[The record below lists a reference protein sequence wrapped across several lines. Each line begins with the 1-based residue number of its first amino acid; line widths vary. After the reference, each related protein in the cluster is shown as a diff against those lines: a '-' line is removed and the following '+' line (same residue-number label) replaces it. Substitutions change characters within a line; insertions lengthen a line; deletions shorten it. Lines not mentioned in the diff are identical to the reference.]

1 MKQKVSK
8 RILSMLLAV
17 VMIIGFVP
25 TFNLT
30 VLAGAVEADTLA
42 GKTVITKVE
51 LTIDMPTKYH
61 DQMRGYDAG
70 DETNVV
76 NLYNS
81 PFYTNN
87 DKPKDVYQN
96 GKLLTYGKL
105 EAGVPAEMY
114 IQLNAK
120 KGDTTYAF
128 DPEHPEN
135 VEIWVNGVKRDDA
148 YIYIYPG
155 NQWEY
160 VDVVLPF
167 AVEEY
172 TGQTV
177 NVNFDTDGLAEVP
190 SQKVKNG
197 GYAEK
202 PKNPVCDGK
211 IFDGWYTDAER
222 TNPFD
227 FYNTPINSAITLY
240 AKWKQNVTKIDLI
253 LIDNRN
259 NPRQDFLNDAM
270 TGREARNALK
280 LSYVMGQGYYVSDTY
295 DLYQLGFEVDQSDD
309 LLEAGLSYHLEIQI
323 YSEASN
329 NIFFDLDKLNDIEFW
344 VNGQRRTDVAIEKAF
359 DNSHI
364 EIHVPV
370 NVVTAIPTYDEV
382 INGDGYTRYVSDW
395 KGLRDVFT
403 NLNQEAVERFGKL
416 RVELKKDLYTEEV
429 YIVENH
435 FAKMEIPAGL
445 DVVFDFGTHTIG
457 GDIEIQRG
465 DFPRHYY
472 YPNDFLLFY
481 LGKDSTLTF
490 EAEESGGIRLNALQG
505 GDDTFA
511 AVRVMSD
518 YPRAGQG
525 ASYPATFIVNGGS
538 YILTCNAD
546 SCVDSGTLGHSWRY
560 RETLYRGTV
569 IADHVNVEIN
579 DGVFEI
585 RTDNKGNSGRELT
598 AFGTVISKE
607 SLHLDKAPEGEYY
620 PYVET
625 GRTVINGGT
634 FRAVGG
640 GYAIHHFSF
649 ADIVI
654 NSKLDVPIEELS
666 MEERQLLSAQ
676 ENDYYHINY
685 PTIRGGNFIGG
696 LGFTGFTYTYSN
708 GNGMLNSSPASDML
722 GEDCIGIYRSG
733 DTERRD
739 ILDLTWKDLH
749 DNEHLIVYTKTM
761 VSDMTIT
768 PNSGWDDTKDK
779 ATKPYE
785 VQEGDEVTF
794 KVSYSF
800 TGQGEYSGVVIW
812 TVDPVDPGYE
822 SYSKSGDSIT
832 VSFAEKAHLNGITL
846 KARILVNTTYG
857 QVIKTVEL
865 PVEVQRKVNIL
876 TYTPNLAYD
885 GPEYVMDGESFYFYI
900 REKDYYELD
909 ESTLVVSI
917 GDKVLTPQGD
927 GRYIVNN
934 VKRDT
939 SGTLQIN
946 ATAETRGYS
955 LIKYVFGT
963 GVIGTAKVYKGES
976 LTLPTLRSL
985 GIELPRNM
993 KMDHWSVSGYG
1004 KYQPGDTIKITTAK
1018 EITVTAVFE
1027 SYYAV
1032 QMQDG
1037 ALAYSDEEHTKL
1049 ISNAKE
1055 NDYIYI
1061 TAPEVEGKQFY
1072 MWKYELLDETY
1083 QRPYF
1088 GDVGSTE
1095 TWVMMPPSGIIL
1107 TPTYVTPIR
1116 EVTIYGVTKPVAGEE
1131 FSYHFEDSVRETDQ
1145 VYKGSTSWYHVTD
1158 GENVEITYQNGVIF
1172 EVGETYRYT
1181 VLIGIPMS
1189 AEGVYGFPLDANDI
1203 NVIMEGIPASA
1214 YTLTKEFSDQW
1225 HDYVRVSVE
1234 FTVEKE
1240 LIDSV
1245 SATITLPTAGSHPVE
1260 SGTPGDSSY
1269 TIARVYFYD
1278 DNRLL
1283 DASDTFEA
1291 GKTYRIHVHFL
1302 PNIGYAIDQTTIATI
1317 NGMNAVYWTSIGSG
1331 ADRRSSFCIT
1341 YTVPEEITN
1350 ISVTVSEPVA
1360 GGTPNTNEIVL
1371 GPAALSVS
1379 SAKWYSFKKDVGYLP
1394 VSQFTAGNTYTLMIG
1409 YNVADGYAVSSSA
1422 AVSHDLPGG
1431 TAEHISSTKTII
1443 IEYKIPEDTPSVYTV
1458 SGTVTSFGD
1467 DADEIMIELI
1477 PEGLTETAYYVIVT
1491 GNTAKYNLLNVATG
1505 TYVMKVSK
1513 NNHVTRQYTVHVG
1526 NTTVIQD
1533 VKIHLKGDINGDG
1546 RINVSDVGLANAHAK
1561 KVSTLEGYQFDCANV
1576 NGDTRITISDVG
1588 LLNAHAKK
1596 TSLLW

>member
-42 GKTVITKVE
+42 GKTVITKVD

-70 DETNVV
+70 DETKVV

-96 GKLLTYGKL
+96 GKLLTYEKL

-167 AVEEY
+167 TVEEY
-172 TGQTV
+172 TGSTV
-177 NVNFDTDGLAEVP
+177 NVTFDTEGLADVP
-190 SQKVKNG
+190 SQKVKPG

-202 PKNPVCDGK
+202 PEDPVCDGK
-211 IFDGWYTDAER
+211 IFDGWYADAER
-222 TNPFD
+222 TTPFD
-227 FYNTPINSAITLY
+227 FYNTTVDSAVTIY
-240 AKWKQNVTKIDLI
+240 GKWKQNVTKIDI
-253 LIDNRN
+253 LLTDTAN
-259 NPRQDFLNDAM
+259 NPGEDALTDAM
-270 TGREARNALK
+270 TGREGGRALK
-280 LSYVMGQGYYVSDTY
+280 LNYVRGQGYYMSGLF
-295 DLYQLGFEVDQSDD
+295 DLCLINQELDQSDE
-309 LLEAGLSYHLEIQI
+309 LLEAGRDMRLITSI
-323 YSEASN
+323 YAEGEN
-329 NIFFDLDKLNDIEFW
+329 VFFDLDNLNDIEFW
-344 VNGQRRTDVAIEKAF
+344 INGKRRTDVVIEEAVS
-359 DNSHI
+359 NTRI
-364 EIHVPV
+364 VIRIPV
-370 NVVTAIPTYDEV
+370 NVVCAEPTYEEV
-382 INGDGYTRYVSDW
+382 IDSNGYTRYVSDW

-403 NLNQEAVERFGKL
+403 NLNEEAVEKFGKL
-416 RVELKKDLYTEEV
+416 RVELTKDLYTDEV
-429 YIVENH
+429 YTVQDY

-518 YPRAGQG
+518 YPRAGRG

-546 SCVDSGTLGHSWRY
+546 SCVDSGTLGHSGRY
-560 RETLYRGTV
+560 RATLYRGTV

-579 DGVFEI
+579 DGVFEV

-598 AFGTVISKE
+598 AFATVISKE

-654 NSKLDVPIEELS
+654 NSKLDVPIENLS
-666 MEERQLLSAQ
+666 IEERQLLSAQ

-685 PTIRGGNFIGG
+685 PTIRGGNFVGG

-708 GNGMLNSSPASDML
+708 GNGMLNSCPASDML
-722 GEDCIGIYRSG
+722 DEDCVGVYRSG

-749 DNEHLIVYTKTM
+749 DNQHLIVYSKTM

-768 PNSGWDDTKDK
+768 PNGGWDDTKDK

-800 TGQGEYSGVVIW
+800 TGQGEYSGVVTW
-812 TVDPVDPGYE
+812 TVDPADPGYE

-832 VSFAEKAHLNGITL
+832 ISFAEKAHLNGITL

-963 GVIGTAKVYKGES
+963 GVIDTAKVYKGES
-976 LTLPTLRSL
+976 LTLPTLKSL

-1145 VYKGSTSWYHVTD
+1145 VYKGSTSWYHVVD
-1158 GENVEITYQNGVIF
+1158 GEDVEITYQNGVIF

-1269 TIARVYFYD
+1269 TIARVHFYD
-1278 DNRLL
+1278 DDRLL

-1291 GKTYRIHVHFL
+1291 GKTYEIYVHFL

-1317 NGMNAVYWTSIGSG
+1317 NGMNAAYWTSIVSG
-1331 ADRRSSFCIT
+1331 ADRRSCFCIT

-1409 YNVADGYAVSSSA
+1409 YDVADGYAVSNSA
-1422 AVSHDLPGG
+1422 SVSHDLPGG

-1467 DADEIMIELI
+1467 ANGEITIQLIEQ
-1477 PEGLTETAYYVIVT
+1477 GLTEPAYETVVK
-1491 GNTAKYNLLNVATG
+1491 GNTVNYSFASVAAG
-1505 TYVMKVSK
+1505 TYTMKVSK
-1513 NNHVTRQYTVHVG
+1513 ANHVTREYTVVVG

-1533 VKIHLKGDINGDG
+1533 VKIHLKGDITGDG
-1546 RINVSDVGLANAHAK
+1546 RINIMDVNRANLHFK
-1561 KVSTLEGYQFDCANV
+1561 KKITLTGYEFDCANV
-1576 NGDTRITISDVG
+1576 TGDAQVNIMDVNR
-1588 LLNAHAKK
+1588 LNLHFKGK
-1596 TSLLW
+1596 SKLW

>member
-30 VLAGAVEADTLA
+30 VLAEAVEADTLA
-42 GKTVITKVE
+42 GKTVITKVD

-70 DETNVV
+70 DETKVV

-81 PFYTNN
+81 PLYTNN

-96 GKLLTYGKL
+96 GKLLTYEKL

-172 TGQTV
+172 TGSTV
-177 NVNFDTDGLAEVP
+177 NVTFDTEGLADVP

-202 PKNPVCDGK
+202 PEDPVCDGK

-222 TNPFD
+222 TKPFD
-227 FYNTPINSAITLY
+227 FYNTSIDSAITLY
-240 AKWKQNVTKIDLI
+240 AKWKQNVTKIDL
-253 LIDNRN
+253 LLTDNMD
-259 NPRQDFLNDAM
+259 NPREDFLNDAM
-270 TGREARNALK
+270 TGREARKALK
-280 LSYVMGQGYYVSDTY
+280 LSYVHGQGYYVSDAY
-295 DLYQLGFEVDQSDD
+295 DLYQLGLEVDQSDE
-309 LLEAGLSYHLEIQI
+309 LLEAGLSYHLKIQI

-344 VNGQRRTDVAIEKAF
+344 VNGQRRTDVVIEKAF

-364 EIHVPV
+364 KIQVPV
-370 NVVTAIPTYDEV
+370 NVVTTIRTYDEV

-416 RVELKKDLYTEEV
+416 RVKLTKDLYTEEV

-465 DFPRHYY
+465 DFPHHYY

-518 YPRAGQG
+518 YPRAGRG

-546 SCVDSGTLGHSWRY
+546 SCVDSGTLGHSGRY

-579 DGVFEI
+579 DGVFEV

-654 NSKLDVPIEELS
+654 NSKLDVPFEELS
-666 MEERQLLSAQ
+666 IEERQLLSAQ

-685 PTIRGGNFIGG
+685 PIIRGGNFIGG

-708 GNGMLNSSPASDML
+708 GNGMLNSCPASDML

-749 DNEHLIVYTKTM
+749 DNEHLIVYSKTM
-761 VSDMTIT
+761 ITDMTIT
-768 PNSGWDDTKDK
+768 PNGGWDATKNK

-794 KVSYSF
+794 KVNYSF
-800 TGQGEYSGVVIW
+800 IGQGEYSGVVTW
-812 TVDPVDPGYE
+812 TVDPADPGYE

-846 KARILVNTTYG
+846 KARILVNTAYG

-876 TYTPNLAYD
+876 TYTPGLTYD
-885 GPEYVMDGESFYFYI
+885 GPEYVMDGEGFYFYI
-900 REKDYYELD
+900 KEKTCYELNPY
-909 ESTLVVSI
+909 TLVVEVD
-917 GDKVLTPQGD
+917 GKEVKPVGD

-934 VKRDT
+934 VKWKAG
-939 SGTLQIN
+939 SNIQIN
-946 ATAETRGYS
+946 ATAESRGYS
-955 LIKYVFGT
+955 KFTFVVPMP
-963 GVIGTAKVYKGES
+963 GVANKIQKVYEGEM
-976 LTLPTLRSL
+976 LTLPTL
-985 GIELPRNM
+985 GEVGFKPPQGVVFGGWVIPG
-993 KMDHWSVSGYG
+993 HGV
-1004 KYQPGDTIKITTAK
+1004 YQPGETVKVTTTK
-1018 EITVTAVFE
+1018 EITVTATFE
-1027 SYYAV
+1027 GVYHV
-1032 QMQDG
+1032 IMEGG
-1037 ALAYSDEEHTKL
+1037 AKAYSDEAHAKS
-1049 ISNAKE
+1049 ISAAKE

-1061 TAPEVEGKQFY
+1061 VAPEVEGKQFY
-1072 MWKYELLDETY
+1072 MWDYELTSDTY
-1083 QRPYF
+1083 RRPYF
-1088 GDVGSTE
+1088 GDVTSPE
-1095 TWVMMPPSGIIL
+1095 TDVMMPDSGIIL
-1107 TPTYVTPIR
+1107 TPLYTTAVT
-1116 EVTIYGVTKPVAGEE
+1116 EVNIYGVVRPVAGEK
-1131 FSYHFEDSVRETDQ
+1131 FVSVYDENYNPTDGIRESD
-1145 VYKGSTSWYHVTD
+1145 KLSFGSSKWYHMVD
-1158 GENVEITYQNGVIF
+1158 GEAVSITYSNDVIF
-1172 EVGETYRYT
+1172 EAGHTYRYEVNLNVPMT
-1181 VLIGIPMS
+1181 NEGI
-1189 AEGVYGFPLDANDI
+1189 YDFPLDLKDFTVNI
-1203 NVIMEGIPASA
+1203 EGVPASA
-1214 YTLTKEFSDQW
+1214 YTLTTEFTNKW
-1225 HDYVRVSVE
+1225 RDYLKVIVE
-1234 FTVEKE
+1234 FT
-1240 LIDSV
+1240 IPDDAGV
-1245 SATITLPTAGSHPVE
+1245 SL
-1260 SGTPGDSSY
+1260 
-1269 TIARVYFYD
+1269 
-1278 DNRLL
+1278 
-1283 DASDTFEA
+1283 
-1291 GKTYRIHVHFL
+1291 
-1302 PNIGYAIDQTTIATI
+1302 
-1317 NGMNAVYWTSIGSG
+1317 
-1331 ADRRSSFCIT
+1331 
-1341 YTVPEEITN
+1341 
-1350 ISVTVSEPVA
+1350 
-1360 GGTPNTNEIVL
+1360 
-1371 GPAALSVS
+1371 
-1379 SAKWYSFKKDVGYLP
+1379 
-1394 VSQFTAGNTYTLMIG
+1394 
-1409 YNVADGYAVSSSA
+1409 
-1422 AVSHDLPGG
+1422 
-1431 TAEHISSTKTII
+1431 
-1443 IEYKIPEDTPSVYTV
+1443 

-1467 DADEIMIELI
+1467 DTEDVLIELI
-1477 PEGLTETAYYVIVT
+1477 PEGMTETTYYTVLT
-1491 GNTAKYNLLNVATG
+1491 GNTATYILTNVAPGSYT
-1505 TYVMKVSK
+1505 VKVSK
-1513 NNHVTRQYTVHVG
+1513 ANHVTRTYALVVG
-1526 NTTVIQD
+1526 NGTATLD
-1533 VKIHLKGDINGDG
+1533 AKICLKGDTTGDG
-1546 RINVSDVGLANAHAK
+1546 KVNMKDWSRLYDHISETNPLEDYNLLCADVTGDG
-1561 KVSTLEGYQFDCANV
+1561 KVNMKDWSRLYDH
-1576 NGDTRITISDVG
+1576 ISET
-1588 LLNAHAKK
+1588 NP
-1596 TSLLW
+1596 LW

>member
-1 MKQKVSK
+1 MKRKVSR

-17 VMIIGFVP
+17 VMIIGIVP
-25 TFNLT
+25 PFDLT
-30 VLAGAVEADTLA
+30 AFAGTVEDTLA
-42 GKTVITKVE
+42 GKTVITKVD

-70 DETNVV
+70 DETKVV

-96 GKLLTYGKL
+96 GKLLTYEKL

-120 KGDTTYAF
+120 TGDTAYAF

-172 TGQTV
+172 TGSTV
-177 NVNFDTDGLAEVP
+177 NVTFDTEGLADVP

-202 PKNPVCDGK
+202 PEDPVCDGK

-222 TNPFD
+222 MTPFD
-227 FYNTPINSAITLY
+227 FYNTPIDSAVTIY
-240 AKWKQNVTKIDLI
+240 GKWKQNVTKIDI
-253 LIDNRN
+253 LLTDTAN
-259 NPRQDFLNDAM
+259 NPGEDALTDAM
-270 TGREARNALK
+270 TGREGGGALK
-280 LSYVMGQGYYVSDTY
+280 LNYVRGQGYYMSGLF
-295 DLYQLGFEVDQSDD
+295 DLCLIKQELDQSDE
-309 LLEAGLSYHLEIQI
+309 LLEAGRDMRLITSI
-323 YSEASN
+323 YAEGEN
-329 NIFFDLDKLNDIEFW
+329 VFFDLDNLNDIEFW
-344 VNGQRRTDVAIEKAF
+344 INGKRRTDVVIEEAV
-359 DNSHI
+359 SSTRI
-364 EIHVPV
+364 VIRIPV
-370 NVVTAIPTYDEV
+370 NVVCAEPTYEEV
-382 INGDGYTRYVSDW
+382 IDSNGYTRYVSDW

-403 NLNQEAVERFGKL
+403 NLNEEAVEKFGKL
-416 RVELKKDLYTEEV
+416 RVELTKDLYTDEV
-429 YIVENH
+429 YTVQDY

-445 DVVFDFGTHTIG
+445 DVVFDFGTHTIC

-518 YPRAGQG
+518 YPRAGRG

-546 SCVDSGTLGHSWRY
+546 SCVDSGTLGHSGRY

-579 DGVFEI
+579 DGVFEV

-654 NSKLDVPIEELS
+654 NSKLDVPFEELS
-666 MEERQLLSAQ
+666 IEERQLLSAQ

-696 LGFTGFTYTYSN
+696 LGFTGFTYTYSK
-708 GNGMLNSSPASDML
+708 GNGMLNSCPASDML
-722 GEDCIGIYRSG
+722 SEDCVGIYRSG

-739 ILDLTWKDLH
+739 ILNLTWKDLH
-749 DNEHLIVYTKTM
+749 DNDQLIVYSETM
-761 VSDMTIT
+761 VTDMTIT
-768 PNSGWDDTKDK
+768 PNGGWDDTKNK

-794 KVSYSF
+794 KVNYSF
-800 TGQGEYSGVVIW
+800 IGQGEYSGVVTW
-812 TVDPVDPGYE
+812 TVDPADPGYE

-876 TYTPNLAYD
+876 TYTPDLTYD
-885 GPEYVMDGESFYFYI
+885 GPEYVMDGEGFYFYI
-900 REKDYYELD
+900 KEKTCYEMNPD
-909 ESTLVVSI
+909 TLVVEVD
-917 GDKVLTPQGD
+917 GKEVKPVGD

-934 VKRDT
+934 VKWKAG
-939 SGTLQIN
+939 SNIQIN

-963 GVIGTAKVYKGES
+963 GMIDTVKVYKGES
-976 LTLPTLRSL
+976 LTLPTLKSL

-993 KMDHWSVSGYG
+993 KMEHWSVSGYG
-1004 KYQPGDTIKITTAK
+1004 KYQPGDTIEITKAK
-1018 EITVTAVFE
+1018 EITVTAVLE
-1027 SYYAV
+1027 SHYAV
-1032 QMQDG
+1032 NMQNG
-1037 ALAYSDEEHTKL
+1037 ALAYSDENHTKL

-1061 TAPEVEGKQFY
+1061 VAPEVEGKQFY
-1072 MWKYELLDETY
+1072 MWDYELTSDTY
-1083 QRPYF
+1083 RRPYF
-1088 GDVGSTE
+1088 GDVTSPE
-1095 TWVMMPPSGIIL
+1095 TDVMMPDSGIIL
-1107 TPTYVTPIR
+1107 TPLYTTAVT
-1116 EVTIYGVTKPVAGEE
+1116 EVNIYGVIRPVAGEK
-1131 FSYHFEDSVRETDQ
+1131 FISVYDDFGNSSDGIRESDKLSFG
-1145 VYKGSTSWYHVTD
+1145 YSNWYHMVD
-1158 GENVEITYQNGVIF
+1158 GEKVSITYSEDIIF
-1172 EVGETYRYT
+1172 VAGETYRYE
-1181 VLIGIPMS
+1181 VNLNVPMS
-1189 AEGVYGFPLDANDI
+1189 NEGIYDFPVDI
-1203 NVIMEGIPASA
+1203 NNFHVNVEGIPASA
-1214 YTLTKEFSDQW
+1214 YTLTTEYTNQW
-1225 HDYVRVSVE
+1225 RDYLKVVME
-1234 FTVEKE
+1234 FT
-1240 LIDSV
+1240 IPDSV
-1245 SATITLPTAGSHPVE
+1245 GVTL
-1260 SGTPGDSSY
+1260 SGT
-1269 TIARVYFYD
+1269 I
-1278 DNRLL
+1278 
-1283 DASDTFEA
+1283 
-1291 GKTYRIHVHFL
+1291 
-1302 PNIGYAIDQTTIATI
+1302 
-1317 NGMNAVYWTSIGSG
+1317 
-1331 ADRRSSFCIT
+1331 
-1341 YTVPEEITN
+1341 
-1350 ISVTVSEPVA
+1350 
-1360 GGTPNTNEIVL
+1360 
-1371 GPAALSVS
+1371 
-1379 SAKWYSFKKDVGYLP
+1379 
-1394 VSQFTAGNTYTLMIG
+1394 
-1409 YNVADGYAVSSSA
+1409 
-1422 AVSHDLPGG
+1422 
-1431 TAEHISSTKTII
+1431 
-1443 IEYKIPEDTPSVYTV
+1443 
-1458 SGTVTSFGD
+1458 TSFGD
-1467 DADEIMIELI
+1467 DTDEIMIELI
-1477 PEGLTETAYYVIVT
+1477 PEGLTETAYYTVVV
-1491 GNTAKYNLLNVATG
+1491 GNTAKYNLLNVAAG
-1505 TYVMKVSK
+1505 TYVVKVSK
-1513 NNHVTRQYTVHVG
+1513 ANHVTREYTIVVG
-1526 NTTVIQD
+1526 TEAVAQD
-1533 VKIHLKGDINGDG
+1533 VKIHLKGDVNGDGKITIVDVNRANLHFKNKSALSGYELLCADINGDG
-1546 RINVSDVGLANAHAK
+1546 KVTIVDVNRMNLHFKNK
-1561 KVSTLEGYQFDCANV
+1561 NK
-1576 NGDTRITISDVG
+1576 
-1588 LLNAHAKK
+1588 
-1596 TSLLW
+1596 LW

>member
-1 MKQKVSK
+1 MKQTMRK
-8 RILSMLLAV
+8 RILSLLLVLVMLVGLIPA
-17 VMIIGFVP
+17 FELP
-25 TFNLT
+25 AF
-30 VLAGAVEADTLA
+30 AGSPEDLLV

-70 DETNVV
+70 DETKVV

-96 GKLLTYGKL
+96 GKLLTYEKL

-120 KGDTTYAF
+120 NGDTAYAF

-135 VEIWVNGVKRDDA
+135 VEIWVNGVKRNDA

-155 NQWEY
+155 NRWEY

-172 TGQTV
+172 TGSTV
-177 NVNFDTDGLAEVP
+177 NVTFDTEGLADVP

-202 PKNPVCDGK
+202 PENPVCDGK

-222 TNPFD
+222 TKPFD
-227 FYNTPINSAITLY
+227 FYNTPIDSAITLY

-253 LIDNRN
+253 LTDNRDT
-259 NPRQDFLNDAM
+259 PREDFLNDAM
-270 TGREARNALK
+270 TGREACKALK
-280 LSYVMGQGYYVSDTY
+280 LSYVHGQGYYVSDAY
-295 DLYQLGFEVDQSDD
+295 DLYQLGLEVDQSDE
-309 LLEAGLSYHLEIQI
+309 LLEAGLSYHMKIHV
-323 YSEASN
+323 YSEASE

-344 VNGQRRTDVAIEKAF
+344 VNGKRRTDVVIEKAF

-364 EIHVPV
+364 KIQVPV
-370 NVVTAIPTYDEV
+370 NVVTTIRTYDEV

-416 RVELKKDLYTEEV
+416 RVKLTKDLYTEEV

-465 DFPRHYY
+465 DFPHHYY

-518 YPRAGQG
+518 YPRAGRG

-546 SCVDSGTLGHSWRY
+546 SCVDSGTLGHSERY

-579 DGVFEI
+579 DGVFEV

-598 AFGTVISKE
+598 AFATVISKE

-654 NSKLDVPIEELS
+654 NSKLDVPFEELS
-666 MEERQLLSAQ
+666 IEERQLLSAQ

-708 GNGMLNSSPASDML
+708 GNGMLNSCPASDML

-749 DNEHLIVYTKTM
+749 DNEHLIVYSKTM
-761 VSDMTIT
+761 ITDMTIT
-768 PNSGWDDTKDK
+768 PNGGWDATKNK

-794 KVSYSF
+794 KVSCSVI
-800 TGQGEYSGVVIW
+800 GQGEYSGVVTW
-812 TVDPVDPGYE
+812 TVDPADPGYE

-939 SGTLQIN
+939 NGTLQIN
-946 ATAETRGYS
+946 ATAETRAYS

-963 GVIGTAKVYKGES
+963 GVIDTAKVYKGES
-976 LTLPTLRSL
+976 LTLPTLKSL

-993 KMDHWSVSGYG
+993 RMDHWSVSGYG
-1004 KYQPGDTIKITTAK
+1004 KYQPGDTIEITNAK
-1018 EITVTAVFE
+1018 EITVTVVLE
-1027 SYYAV
+1027 SHYAV

-1037 ALAYSDEEHTKL
+1037 ALAYSDEDHTKL

-1061 TAPEVEGKQFY
+1061 VAPEVEGKQFY
-1072 MWKYELLDETY
+1072 MWDYELTSDTY
-1083 QRPYF
+1083 RRPYF
-1088 GDVGSTE
+1088 GDVTSPE
-1095 TWVMMPPSGIIL
+1095 TDVMMPDSGIIL
-1107 TPTYVTPIR
+1107 TPLYTTAVT
-1116 EVTIYGVTKPVAGEE
+1116 EVTLYGVNRPVAGEE
-1131 FSYHFEDSVRETDQ
+1131 FSYHFEDGVRETDQ

-1158 GENVEITYQNGVIF
+1158 GGNVEITYKDGVIF
-1172 EVGETYRYT
+1172 EAGQTYLYT
-1181 VLIGIPMS
+1181 VLIGIPMA
-1189 AEGVYGFPLDANDI
+1189 AEGIYGLPLNASDV
-1203 NVIMEGIPASA
+1203 NVVIEDIPAGA
-1214 YTLTKEFSDQW
+1214 YTLTKEFTNQW
-1225 HDYVRVSVE
+1225 RDYLKVILE
-1234 FTVEKE
+1234 FT
-1240 LIDSV
+1240 IPDSAGV
-1245 SATITLPTAGSHPVE
+1245 TL
-1260 SGTPGDSSY
+1260 SGT
-1269 TIARVYFYD
+1269 I
-1278 DNRLL
+1278 
-1283 DASDTFEA
+1283 
-1291 GKTYRIHVHFL
+1291 
-1302 PNIGYAIDQTTIATI
+1302 
-1317 NGMNAVYWTSIGSG
+1317 
-1331 ADRRSSFCIT
+1331 
-1341 YTVPEEITN
+1341 
-1350 ISVTVSEPVA
+1350 
-1360 GGTPNTNEIVL
+1360 
-1371 GPAALSVS
+1371 
-1379 SAKWYSFKKDVGYLP
+1379 
-1394 VSQFTAGNTYTLMIG
+1394 
-1409 YNVADGYAVSSSA
+1409 
-1422 AVSHDLPGG
+1422 
-1431 TAEHISSTKTII
+1431 
-1443 IEYKIPEDTPSVYTV
+1443 
-1458 SGTVTSFGD
+1458 TSFGD
-1467 DADEIMIELI
+1467 DTDEIMIELI

-1491 GNTAKYNLLNVATG
+1491 GNTAKYNLLNVAAG

-1513 NNHVTRQYTVHVG
+1513 KNHVTREYTV
-1526 NTTVIQD
+1526 VIGDTAVTQD
-1533 VKIHLKGDINGDG
+1533 VTLNLINTSVLIGDVNVDGQVNSIDSNLLKRSVAGEYMIDAGSPAALNADINGDG
-1546 RINVSDVGLANAHAK
+1546 QINSIDSN
-1561 KVSTLEGYQFDCANV
+1561 
-1576 NGDTRITISDVG
+1576 
-1588 LLNAHAKK
+1588 LLKRMIAGEYKP
-1596 TSLLW
+1596 

>member
-17 VMIIGFVP
+17 VMIIGILP
-25 TFNLT
+25 TVSLT
-30 VLAGAVEADTLA
+30 AFAETVEDTLA

-51 LTIDMPTKYH
+51 LIIDMPTKYH

-70 DETNVV
+70 DETKVV

-81 PFYTNN
+81 PFYSYN
-87 DKPKDVYQN
+87 DKAKEVYQN
-96 GKLLTYGKL
+96 GKLLTYEKL

-120 KGDTTYAF
+120 NGDTAYAF
-128 DPEHPEN
+128 DPEHPED

-167 AVEEY
+167 TVEEY
-172 TGQTV
+172 IGSTV
-177 NVNFDTDGLAEVP
+177 NVTFDTEGLADVP
-190 SQKVKNG
+190 SQKVKPG

-202 PKNPVCDGK
+202 PEDPVCDGK
-211 IFDGWYTDAER
+211 IFDGWYADAER
-222 TNPFD
+222 TTPFD
-227 FYNTPINSAITLY
+227 FYNTTVDSAVTIY
-240 AKWKQNVTKIDLI
+240 GKWKQNVTKIDI
-253 LIDNRN
+253 LLTDTAN
-259 NPRQDFLNDAM
+259 NPGEDALTDAM
-270 TGREARNALK
+270 TGREGGRALK
-280 LSYVMGQGYYVSDTY
+280 LNYVRGQGYYMSGLF
-295 DLYQLGFEVDQSDD
+295 DLCLINQELDQSDE
-309 LLEAGLSYHLEIQI
+309 LLEAGRDMRLITSI
-323 YSEASN
+323 YAEGEN
-329 NIFFDLDKLNDIEFW
+329 VFFDLDNLNDIEFW
-344 VNGQRRTDVAIEKAF
+344 INGKRRTDVVIEEAVS
-359 DNSHI
+359 NTRI
-364 EIHVPV
+364 VIRIPV
-370 NVVTAIPTYDEV
+370 NVVCAEPTYEEV
-382 INGDGYTRYVSDW
+382 IDSNGYTRYVSDW

-403 NLNQEAVERFGKL
+403 NLNEEAVEKFGKL
-416 RVELKKDLYTEEV
+416 RVELMKDLYTDEV
-429 YIVENH
+429 YTVQDY
-435 FAKMEIPAGL
+435 FAKMDIPAGL

-457 GDIEIQRG
+457 GDLEIQRG

-481 LGKDSTLTF
+481 LGKDATLTF
-490 EAEESGGIRLNALQG
+490 EAEENGGVRLNVLQG

-518 YPRAGQG
+518 YPRAGRG
-525 ASYPATFIVNGGS
+525 ASYPAKFIVNGGS

-546 SCVDSGTLGHSWRY
+546 SYLNSGSLGHSQCARDMV
-560 RETLYRGTV
+560 YRGTV

-579 DGVFEI
+579 DGVFEV
-585 RTDNKGNSGRELT
+585 RTDNTGNSGRELT
-598 AFGTVISKE
+598 AFGTVISKA

-640 GYAIHHFSF
+640 GYAVHHFSF
-649 ADIVI
+649 ADLVI
-654 NSKLDVPIEELS
+654 DSKLDRPIEELS
-666 MEERQLLSAQ
+666 AEESNRLSAP
-676 ENDYYHINY
+676 ENNYYHINY
-685 PTIRGGNFIGG
+685 PTIHGGHFIGG
-696 LGFTGFTYTYSN
+696 LGFTGFTYTYSD
-708 GNGMLNSSPASDML
+708 GNGMLNSFPASDML
-722 GEDCIGIYRSG
+722 ADDCVGLYRAG
-733 DTERRD
+733 ATDRRD
-739 ILDLTWKDLH
+739 IHDLTWKELH
-749 DNEHLIVYTKTM
+749 DNVQLTVYSETM
-761 VSDMTIT
+761 ITDMTIT
-768 PNSGWDDTKDK
+768 PNNGWDTAKDK

-785 VQEGDEVTF
+785 VQEGDEITF
-794 KVSYSF
+794 KVNYSF
-800 TGQGEYSGVVIW
+800 ISQGEFTGTILW
-812 TVDPVDPGYE
+812 TVDPTDPGYE
-822 SYSKSGDSIT
+822 SYSKSGNSIT
-832 VSFAEKAHLNGITL
+832 ISFAEKAHLSGITL
-846 KARILVNTTYG
+846 KAKILVNTSCG
-857 QVIKTVEL
+857 QVTKTVEL
-865 PVEVQRKVNIL
+865 PVEVQRKVDIL
-876 TYTPNLAYD
+876 TYTPGLTYD
-885 GPEYVMDGESFYFYI
+885 GPEYVMNGESFYFYI
-900 REKDYYELD
+900 REKDFYEFD
-909 ESTLVVSI
+909 ASTLVVEVD
-917 GDKVLTPQGD
+917 GEEVKPVGD
-927 GRYIVNN
+927 GRYIVSN
-934 VKRDT
+934 VNWNAG
-939 SGTLQIN
+939 SNIQIN

-993 KMDHWSVSGYG
+993 KMDHWGVSGYG
-1004 KYQPGDTIKITTAK
+1004 KYQPSDTIKITTAK

-1131 FSYHFEDSVRETDQ
+1131 FSYNYEDNVRETDK
-1145 VYKGSTSWYHVTD
+1145 VSKSSTHWYHVVD
-1158 GENVEITYQNGVIF
+1158 GEDVEITYQNGVIF

-1245 SATITLPTAGSHPVE
+1245 SATVTLPTAGSHPVE
-1260 SGTPGDSSY
+1260 TGTPGDSSY

-1278 DNRLL
+1278 DDRLL

-1317 NGMNAVYWTSIGSG
+1317 NGMNAAYWTSIGSG
-1331 ADRRSSFCIT
+1331 ANRRSSFCIT

-1350 ISVTVSEPVA
+1350 ISVTVPEPVA

-1409 YNVADGYAVSSSA
+1409 YDVEDGYAVSNSA

-1467 DADEIMIELI
+1467 ANGDITIQLIEQ
-1477 PEGLTETAYYVIVT
+1477 GLTEPAYETVVK
-1491 GNTAKYNLLNVATG
+1491 GNTVNYSFASVAAG
-1505 TYVMKVSK
+1505 TYTLKVSK
-1513 NNHVTRQYTVHVG
+1513 ENHVTREYTVVVG
-1526 NTTVIQD
+1526 NSPIPLD

-1576 NGDTRITISDVG
+1576 NGDARITISDVG

>member
-1 MKQKVSK
+1 MKRKVSR

-17 VMIIGFVP
+17 VMIIGIVP
-25 TFNLT
+25 PFDMTA
-30 VLAGAVEADTLA
+30 LAGTVEDTLA
-42 GKTVITKVE
+42 GKTVITKVD

-70 DETNVV
+70 DETKVV

-96 GKLLTYGKL
+96 GKLLTYEKL
-105 EAGVPAEMY
+105 EVGVPAEMY

-128 DPEHPEN
+128 DPEHPED

-172 TGQTV
+172 TGSTV
-177 NVNFDTDGLAEVP
+177 NVTFDTEGLADVP

-202 PKNPVCDGK
+202 PEDPVCDGK
-211 IFDGWYTDAER
+211 IFDGWYADADR
-222 TNPFD
+222 TTPFD
-227 FYNTPINSAITLY
+227 FYNTTIDSAITVY
-240 AKWKQNVTKIDLI
+240 GKWKQNVTKIDI
-253 LIDNRN
+253 LLTDTAN
-259 NPRQDFLNDAM
+259 NPGEDALTDAM
-270 TGREARNALK
+270 TGREGGTALK
-280 LSYVMGQGYYVSDTY
+280 LNYVRGQGYYMSGLF
-295 DLYQLGFEVDQSDD
+295 DLCLINQELDQSDE
-309 LLEAGLSYHLEIQI
+309 LLEAGRDMRLITSI
-323 YSEASN
+323 YAEGEN
-329 NIFFDLDKLNDIEFW
+329 VFFDLDNLNDIEFW
-344 VNGQRRTDVAIEKAF
+344 INGKRRTDVVIEEAVS
-359 DNSHI
+359 NTRI
-364 EIHVPV
+364 VIRIPV
-370 NVVTAIPTYDEV
+370 NVVCAEPTYEEV
-382 INGDGYTRYVSDW
+382 IDSNGYTRYVSDW

-403 NLNQEAVERFGKL
+403 NLNEEAVEKFGKL
-416 RVELKKDLYTEEV
+416 RVELTKDLYTDEV
-429 YIVENH
+429 YTVQDY
-435 FAKMEIPAGL
+435 FAKMDIPAGL

-490 EAEESGGIRLNALQG
+490 EAQESGGIRLNALQG

-518 YPRAGQG
+518 YPRAGRG
-525 ASYPATFIVNGGS
+525 ASYPATFIVNSGS

-546 SCVDSGTLGHSWRY
+546 SCVDSGTLGHSGRY

-579 DGVFEI
+579 DGVFEV
-585 RTDNKGNSGRELT
+585 RTDNTGNSGRELT

-654 NSKLDVPIEELS
+654 NSKLDVPFEELS
-666 MEERQLLSAQ
+666 IEERQLLSAP
-676 ENDYYHINY
+676 ENNYYHINY
-685 PTIRGGNFIGG
+685 PTIRGGHFIGG
-696 LGFTGFTYTYSN
+696 LGFTGFTYTYSD
-708 GNGMLNSSPASDML
+708 GNGMLNSFPASDMIT
-722 GEDCIGIYRSG
+722 EDCVGLYRAG
-733 DTERRD
+733 ATDRRD
-739 ILDLTWKDLH
+739 IHNLTWKELH
-749 DNEHLIVYTKTM
+749 DNVQLTVYSETM
-761 VSDMTIT
+761 VTDMTIT
-768 PNSGWDDTKDK
+768 PNDGWDTAKDK
-779 ATKPYE
+779 ATKPYA
-785 VQEGDEVTF
+785 VQEVDEITF
-794 KVSYSF
+794 KVNYSF
-800 TGQGEYSGVVIW
+800 ISQGEFTGTILW
-812 TVDPVDPGYE
+812 TVDPTDPGYE
-822 SYSKSGDSIT
+822 SYSRSGNSIT
-832 VSFAEKAHLNGITL
+832 ISFAEKAHRGGITL
-846 KARILVNTTYG
+846 KAEILVSTSCG
-857 QVIKTVEL
+857 QVTKTVEL
-865 PVEVQRKVNIL
+865 PVEVQRKVDIL
-876 TYTPNLAYD
+876 TYTPGLTYD

-900 REKDYYELD
+900 REKDFYEFD
-909 ESTLVVSI
+909 ASTLVVTV
-917 GDKVLTPQGD
+917 DDEVLTPQGD
-927 GRYIVNN
+927 GRYIVDN
-934 VKRDT
+934 VKRGT
-939 SGTLQIN
+939 SGSIQIN
-946 ATAETRGYS
+946 AIAETRGYS

-1004 KYQPGDTIKITTAK
+1004 KYQPGDTIEITTAK

-1027 SYYAV
+1027 SNYAV

-1088 GDVGSTE
+1088 GDVTSSE
-1095 TWVMMPPSGIIL
+1095 TWVMMPPSGIVL
-1107 TPTYVTPIR
+1107 TPTYITPVQ
-1116 EVTIYGVTKPVAGEE
+1116 EVTIYGVTKPVAGEK
-1131 FSYHFEDSVRETDQ
+1131 FSYNYEDNVRETDK
-1145 VYKGSTSWYHVTD
+1145 VYKSSTHWYHVVD
-1158 GENVEITYQNGVIF
+1158 GEDVEITYQDGVIF
-1172 EVGETYRYT
+1172 EVGETYRYM
-1181 VLIGIPMS
+1181 VLIGIPMN
-1189 AEGVYGFPLDANDI
+1189 AEGVYGFPLDVEDV
-1203 NVIMEGIPASA
+1203 NVIMEGIPASV

-1260 SGTPGDSSY
+1260 TGTPGDSSY

-1317 NGMNAVYWTSIGSG
+1317 NGMNAAYWTSIGGG

-1341 YTVPEEITN
+1341 YTVPEEITS
-1350 ISVTVSEPVA
+1350 ISVTAPEPVA
-1360 GGTPNTNEIVL
+1360 GGTPNTNGIVM

-1409 YNVADGYAVSSSA
+1409 YDVADGYAVSSSA

-1458 SGTVTSFGD
+1458 SGAVTSFNDVSGD
-1467 DADEIMIELI
+1467 VTLQLI
-1477 PEGLTETAYYVIVT
+1477 PQGLTEPAYETIVK
-1491 GNTAKYNLLNVATG
+1491 GNTVNYSFASVAAG
-1505 TYVMKVSK
+1505 TYTLKVSK
-1513 NNHVTRQYTVHVG
+1513 ANHVTREYTIVVG
-1526 NTTVIQD
+1526 TEAVVQD
-1533 VKIHLKGDINGDG
+1533 VKIHLKGDVNGDG
-1546 RINVSDVGLANAHAK
+1546 K
-1561 KVSTLEGYQFDCANV
+1561 
-1576 NGDTRITISDVG
+1576 ITIVDVNRANLHFKNKSALSG
-1588 LLNAHAKK
+1588 YELLCADISGDGKVTIIDVNRMNLHFKNK
-1596 TSLLW
+1596 TKLW

>member
-1 MKQKVSK
+1 MKRNFTK
-8 RILSMLLAV
+8 RILSVLLSM

-30 VLAGAVEADTLA
+30 VLAEAVEADTLA
-42 GKTVITKVE
+42 GKTVITKVD

-70 DETNVV
+70 DETKVV

-96 GKLLTYGKL
+96 GKLLTYEKL

-120 KGDTTYAF
+120 TGDTAYAF

-172 TGQTV
+172 TGSTV
-177 NVNFDTDGLAEVP
+177 NVTFDTEGLADVP

-202 PKNPVCDGK
+202 PEDPVCDGK

-222 TNPFD
+222 TKPFD
-227 FYNTPINSAITLY
+227 FYNTSIDSAITLY

-253 LIDNRN
+253 LTDNKDT
-259 NPRQDFLNDAM
+259 PREDFLNDAM
-270 TGREARNALK
+270 TGREARKALE
-280 LSYVMGQGYYVSDTY
+280 LSYVHGQGYYVSDAY
-295 DLYQLGFEVDQSDD
+295 DLYQLGLEVDQSDE
-309 LLEAGLSYHLEIQI
+309 LLEAGLSYHMKIHV

-344 VNGQRRTDVAIEKAF
+344 VNGKRRTDVVIEKAF

-364 EIHVPV
+364 KIQVPV
-370 NVVTAIPTYDEV
+370 NVVTTIRTYDEV

-416 RVELKKDLYTEEV
+416 RVKLTKDLYTEEV

-465 DFPRHYY
+465 DFPHHYY

-518 YPRAGQG
+518 YPRAGRG

-546 SCVDSGTLGHSWRY
+546 SCVDSGTLGHSLRY

-579 DGVFEI
+579 DGVFEV

-598 AFGTVISKE
+598 AFATVISKE

-654 NSKLDVPIEELS
+654 NSKLDVPFEELS
-666 MEERQLLSAQ
+666 IEERQLLSAQ

-685 PTIRGGNFIGG
+685 PTIRGGTFIGG

-708 GNGMLNSSPASDML
+708 GNGMLNSCPASDML

-749 DNEHLIVYTKTM
+749 DNEHLIVYSKTM
-761 VSDMTIT
+761 ITDMTIT
-768 PNSGWDDTKDK
+768 PNGGWDDTKNK

-794 KVSYSF
+794 KVNYSF
-800 TGQGEYSGVVIW
+800 IGQGEYSGVVTW
-812 TVDPVDPGYE
+812 TVDPADPGYE

-846 KARILVNTTYG
+846 KARILVNTAYG

-939 SGTLQIN
+939 NGTLQIN
-946 ATAETRGYS
+946 ATAETRAYS

-963 GVIGTAKVYKGES
+963 GVIDTAKVYKGES
-976 LTLPTLRSL
+976 LTLPTLKSL

-1004 KYQPGDTIKITTAK
+1004 KYQPGDTIEITNAK
-1018 EITVTAVFE
+1018 EITVTVVLE
-1027 SYYAV
+1027 SHYAV
-1032 QMQDG
+1032 HMQDG
-1037 ALAYSDEEHTKL
+1037 ALAYSDEDHTKL

-1061 TAPEVEGKQFY
+1061 VAPEVEGKQFY
-1072 MWKYELLDETY
+1072 MWDYELTSDTY
-1083 QRPYF
+1083 RRPYF
-1088 GDVGSTE
+1088 GDVTSPE
-1095 TWVMMPPSGIIL
+1095 TDVMMPDSGIIL
-1107 TPTYVTPIR
+1107 TPLYTTAVT
-1116 EVTIYGVTKPVAGEE
+1116 EVNIYGVIQPVAGEK
-1131 FSYHFEDSVRETDQ
+1131 FISVYDNFGNRSDGIRESDELAFG
-1145 VYKGSTSWYHVTD
+1145 YSNWYQIVD
-1158 GENVEITYQNGVIF
+1158 GEKVSITYSEDVIF
-1172 EVGETYRYT
+1172 VAGETYRYE
-1181 VLIGIPMS
+1181 VNLNVPMS
-1189 AEGVYGFPLDANDI
+1189 NEGIYDFPVDI
-1203 NVIMEGIPASA
+1203 NDFHVNIEGIPASA
-1214 YTLTKEFSDQW
+1214 YTLTKEFTNQW
-1225 HDYVRVSVE
+1225 RDYLKVILE
-1234 FTVEKE
+1234 FT
-1240 LIDSV
+1240 IPDSAGV
-1245 SATITLPTAGSHPVE
+1245 TL
-1260 SGTPGDSSY
+1260 SGT
-1269 TIARVYFYD
+1269 I
-1278 DNRLL
+1278 
-1283 DASDTFEA
+1283 
-1291 GKTYRIHVHFL
+1291 
-1302 PNIGYAIDQTTIATI
+1302 
-1317 NGMNAVYWTSIGSG
+1317 
-1331 ADRRSSFCIT
+1331 
-1341 YTVPEEITN
+1341 
-1350 ISVTVSEPVA
+1350 
-1360 GGTPNTNEIVL
+1360 
-1371 GPAALSVS
+1371 
-1379 SAKWYSFKKDVGYLP
+1379 
-1394 VSQFTAGNTYTLMIG
+1394 
-1409 YNVADGYAVSSSA
+1409 
-1422 AVSHDLPGG
+1422 
-1431 TAEHISSTKTII
+1431 
-1443 IEYKIPEDTPSVYTV
+1443 
-1458 SGTVTSFGD
+1458 TSFGD
-1467 DADEIMIELI
+1467 DTDEIMIELI

-1491 GNTAKYNLLNVATG
+1491 GNTAKYNLLNVAAG

-1513 NNHVTRQYTVHVG
+1513 NNHVTRQYTVHAG

-1546 RINVSDVGLANAHAK
+1546 RISVSDVGLANAHAK
-1561 KVSTLEGYQFDCANV
+1561 RVSTLEGYQFECANV
-1576 NGDTRITISDVG
+1576 NGDARITISDVG
-1588 LLNAHAKK
+1588 LMNAHAKK
-1596 TSLLW
+1596 KSLLW

>member
-1 MKQKVSK
+1 MKQTMRK
-8 RILSMLLAV
+8 RILSLLLVLVMLVGLIPA
-17 VMIIGFVP
+17 FELP
-25 TFNLT
+25 AF
-30 VLAGAVEADTLA
+30 AGSSEDLLA

-211 IFDGWYTDAER
+211 IFDGWYTD
-222 TNPFD
+222 TKKTIPFD
-227 FYNTPINSAITLY
+227 FYNTPIDSAITLY
-240 AKWKQNVTKIDLI
+240 AKWKQNVTKIDLV
-253 LIDNRN
+253 LTDNRN
-259 NPRQDFLNDAM
+259 NPRKDFLNDAM

-280 LSYVMGQGYYVSDTY
+280 LSYVHGQGYYVSDAY
-295 DLYQLGFEVDQSDD
+295 DLYQLGIEVDQSDE

-323 YSEASN
+323 YSEANN

-344 VNGQRRTDVAIEKAF
+344 VNGQRRTDVVIKKAF

-364 EIHVPV
+364 EIQVPV

-518 YPRAGQG
+518 YPRAGRG

-546 SCVDSGTLGHSWRY
+546 SCVDTGTLGHSKRY

-579 DGVFEI
+579 DGVFEV
-585 RTDNKGNSGRELT
+585 RTDNRGNSGRELT
-598 AFGTVISKE
+598 AFATVISKE

-685 PTIRGGNFIGG
+685 PTIRGGNFVGG
-696 LGFTGFTYTYSN
+696 LGFTGFTYTYSK
-708 GNGMLNSSPASDML
+708 GNGMLNSCPASDML
-722 GEDCIGIYRSG
+722 DEDCVGVYRSG

-749 DNEHLIVYTKTM
+749 DNEHLIVYSKTM

-768 PNSGWDDTKDK
+768 PNGGWDDTKDK

-800 TGQGEYSGVVIW
+800 AGQGEYSGVVTW

-1158 GENVEITYQNGVIF
+1158 GGNVEITYKDGVIF
-1172 EVGETYRYT
+1172 EAGQTYLYT
-1181 VLIGIPMS
+1181 VLIGIPMA
-1189 AEGVYGFPLDANDI
+1189 AEGIYGLPLNASDV
-1203 NVIMEGIPASA
+1203 NVVIEDIPASA
-1214 YTLTKEFSDQW
+1214 YTIEKDFSDRW
-1225 HDYVRVSVE
+1225 HTFLKVTLE
-1234 FTVEKE
+1234 FTLPDDEGV
-1240 LIDSV
+1240 
-1245 SATITLPTAGSHPVE
+1245 TL
-1260 SGTPGDSSY
+1260 
-1269 TIARVYFYD
+1269 
-1278 DNRLL
+1278 
-1283 DASDTFEA
+1283 
-1291 GKTYRIHVHFL
+1291 
-1302 PNIGYAIDQTTIATI
+1302 
-1317 NGMNAVYWTSIGSG
+1317 
-1331 ADRRSSFCIT
+1331 
-1341 YTVPEEITN
+1341 
-1350 ISVTVSEPVA
+1350 
-1360 GGTPNTNEIVL
+1360 
-1371 GPAALSVS
+1371 
-1379 SAKWYSFKKDVGYLP
+1379 
-1394 VSQFTAGNTYTLMIG
+1394 
-1409 YNVADGYAVSSSA
+1409 
-1422 AVSHDLPGG
+1422 
-1431 TAEHISSTKTII
+1431 
-1443 IEYKIPEDTPSVYTV
+1443 

-1467 DADEIMIELI
+1467 DTDEVILELV
-1477 PEGLTETAYYVIVT
+1477 PEGLTETAYYTIVT
-1491 GNTAKYNLLNVATG
+1491 GNTAKYNLVNVAEG
-1505 TYVMKVSK
+1505 TYTLKISK
-1513 NNHVTRQYTVHVG
+1513 KNHVTRTYIVTVG
-1526 NTTVIQD
+1526 NSVLVQD
-1533 VKIHLKGDINGDG
+1533 AKICLIGDVTGDG
-1546 RINVSDVGLANAHAK
+1546 RINVGDVSKLYAHIRSTAPITDEYQLLCGNANGGSVNVGDVSAIYAHIKGTK
-1561 KVSTLEGYQFDCANV
+1561 KLY
-1576 NGDTRITISDVG
+1576 
-1588 LLNAHAKK
+1588 
-1596 TSLLW
+1596 